1 MSSSIKL
8 PKFCNHCGK
17 AFIAQKTTTKYCG
30 HKCNSAAYKK
40 AKREE
45 KVNAEF
51 KNQQSKIVS
60 ASPVVATETLP
71 TPIAGNHINLR
82 DKEFLSVAETAQLV
96 GASRWTIQ
104 RMIKDNRLPASK
116 FGSRTIIK
124 RTSIDSLFN

>member
-1 MSSSIKL
+1 MSSTIKL

-17 AFIAQKTTTKYCG
+17 AYIAQKTTTQYCS
-30 HKCNSAAYKK
+30 HKCNSAAYKQK
-40 AKREE
+40 KREE
-45 KVNAEF
+45 KVNTEL
-51 KNQQSKIVS
+51 KNQQSKMIS
-60 ASPVVATETLP
+60 FTPVVTTEILP
-71 TPIAGNHINLR
+71 ILQTGNHTNLR

-124 RTSIDSLFN
+124 RTSIDNLFN